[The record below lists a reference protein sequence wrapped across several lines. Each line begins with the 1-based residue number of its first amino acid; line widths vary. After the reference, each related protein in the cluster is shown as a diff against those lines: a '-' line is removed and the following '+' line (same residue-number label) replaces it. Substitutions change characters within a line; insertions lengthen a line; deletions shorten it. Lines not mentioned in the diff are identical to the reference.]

1 MTRNF
6 RNFLFF
12 CFGLFLGGVSTYAA
26 AETVPATSTNS
37 AWRYHWG
44 GYETPSAL
52 CTSFA
57 AINGVTQDFGGY
69 DSESQ
74 IWCKYANGPNV
85 GSRSGT
91 YTRGRVCD
99 PPGTL
104 ANGGSWCVGYTCPT
118 GQNWTLS
125 GSYCTRPDC
134 AAGEVRQSDGTC
146 LVPCPAGET
155 KNSAGVCSG
164 TCYSLVVSPSG
175 SCLKATTCIPGMEP
189 GVAPNQAI
197 CADQKPDDRCPS
209 GGIVIGTFNGKPMC
223 ISPPPK
229 DSTCDSLG
237 GTVVGTI
244 NGQPIC
250 SQANNPTC
258 PGGGAS
264 IGSVNGQPVCNSS
277 CPSGQ
282 ASGTVNGVTSCY
294 PVSPTTNK
302 TTTQKSTSQT
312 TSNTTTS
319 TDPGTPNSSSTSTS
333 TTACEGTR
341 CTTTTILN
349 TGSGTVTSTK
359 EEDKGDYCSK
369 YPKASVC
376 TGETEAEKFCE
387 DNPDAISC
395 MKAGSVPEEGAL
407 PSQANSISSINVV
420 SVASNATCPA
430 DIPLPKGMKFEWGP
444 ICSWAEALRPIV
456 LALAWLAAGLIVLGV
471 NF

>member
-6 RNFLFF
+6 RNFLFLF
-12 CFGLFLGGVSTYAA
+12 FGFVLGGVATYAA
-26 AETVPATSTNS
+26 AETVAATQGRWARCTVTQS
-37 AWRYHWG
+37 APGLAFPLSADVATMYAAACAAAG
-44 GYETPSAL
+44 GNWHSYQG
-52 CTSFA
+52 CTSLP
-57 AINGVTQDFGGY
+57 NGAGTVFG
-69 DSESQ
+69 
-74 IWCKYANGPNV
+74 CFNGITNNQCPDASYTLDMATRLC
-85 GSRSGT
+85 SRS
-91 YTRGRVCD
+91 D
-99 PPGTL
+99 
-104 ANGGSWCVGYTCPT
+104 CPI
-118 GQNWTLS
+118 
-125 GSYCTRPDC
+125 
-134 AAGEVRQSDGTC
+134 
-146 LVPCPAGET
+146 GET

-175 SCLKATTCIPGMEP
+175 SCLKATTCSPGMEP
-189 GVAPNQAI
+189 GVAPSQPI
-197 CADQKPDDRCPS
+197 CADQKPDERCPA

-369 YPKASVC
+369 NPKASVC